1 MKGRIERIRS
11 TAYGNNEFGFIIGD
25 DGNNYYFDNRS
36 IPNGQTTRDFYED
49 DVVEFDVVIQPGR
62 DKNMATNMKLFED
75 SIQSSSE
82 EDEHTAVASVEVN
95 EHDTQN
101 AETTQTPIEFY
112 KEGYFKH
119 IDKKKMCAEHL
130 KENSG
135 EYEVLEKLKK
145 VLYISHVGHHDMG
158 HGNIYPFCLVGA
170 TPLLKQYVRG
180 QYEFLLVFS
189 HFDNGNWQQNTIR
202 AAQSIRH
209 RKEITERRPLVNF
222 YILVSNA
229 KTLIAE
235 INKMKGGTSA
245 AIIPFTFE
253 ELLNCGSNDDLS
265 KLILRRFKEYLFENN
280 MLGQENP
287 IEEDTLLF
295 GDRGKIADSIVQRC
309 AENKCSG
316 IFGLRRS
323 GKSSVLRAV
332 ERRLIQNGIKHTKI
346 EARSELE
353 TIDSWKT
360 ALYDIARKVR
370 IATTG
375 IEQIDGESRSE
386 YNARLKLSST
396 EEDYTRRPTQC
407 FVEDV
412 KLYTKDESAFT
423 IAIDEVEL
431 ITYNTATSS
440 MWQDLD
446 SYKGFWGALR
456 DSEIALIICGVNSTI
471 NEKSTIVFKG
481 KSCDNPMYERIQN
494 CAGFSKTY
502 LPAFTDDQ
510 TGVMI
515 NTLGSYSN
523 IGFNNIYVD
532 INRAFGGQPYAIRQF
547 CAYVFDNVKE
557 HRTAGMVYQVS
568 KPTFMALL
576 EKFNNSSKGIE
587 LFKTIL
593 QHIQIY
599 SDEYDELKNLA
610 LEPEKHRLITPDNAT
625 SIDHLEKYGLIEYDR
640 STHFVT
646 FNIASIKE
654 YICKSATKKPEQM
667 TNDERRQYIQ
677 DRVKICEEKLKQYL
691 LNIFRYNRT
700 LNARNVMIGYITSRK
715 ISINPKANPA
725 PIPNSCAIEDFFN
738 HKLFIMYFSSLK
750 SIIKDKWSV
759 CGADF
764 TACGISKENFS
775 TYMEDLNAGRT
786 DADHY
791 DPQNSSSCPDDWE
804 INDTVLQSF
813 ISAYNKLETFFAAM
827 GL

>member
-1 MKGRIERIRS
+1 MKGRIERIKLITYS
-11 TAYGNNEFGFIIGD
+11 DNEFGFIAGE
-25 DGNNYYFDNRS
+25 DGNSYYFDNRS
-36 IPNGQTTRDFYED
+36 IPKGQTTRDFYED
-49 DVVEFDVVIQPGR
+49 DIVEFDVVVQPER
-62 DKNMATNMKLFED
+62 DKNMAANMKLFEKPV
-75 SIQSSSE
+75 QTATKG
-82 EDEHTAVASVEVN
+82 DEHNISTVVEV
-95 EHDTQN
+95 
-101 AETTQTPIEFY
+101 AEDAIEIAEATQTPIKFY
-112 KEGYFKH
+112 KKGFFRH
-119 IDKKKMCAEHL
+119 IDKKKMYAEHL
-130 KENSG
+130 KPDSG
-135 EYEVLEKLKK
+135 EKQVLEKLSKL
-145 VLYISHVGHHDMG
+145 LYVTHIGHHDVG
-158 HGNIYPFCLVGA
+158 HGVIYPFCLLGA
-170 TPLLKQYVRG
+170 TSLLKQYIRG
-180 QYEFLLVFS
+180 QYEFLLIFS
-189 HFDNGNWQQNTIR
+189 HFDNESWQQNTVK
-202 AAQSIRH
+202 AAHHIRH
-209 RKEITERRPLVNF
+209 RKEIAERRPLVNF
-222 YILVSNA
+222 YVLVSNA
-229 KTLIAE
+229 KTLKYE
-235 INKMKGGTSA
+235 IDKMKGGTSA
-245 AIIPFTFE
+245 AIIPFSFE
-253 ELLNCGSNDDLS
+253 ELLACDSTEAMSKIILS
-265 KLILRRFKEYLFENN
+265 RFDEYLFENN

-332 ERRLIQNGIKHTKI
+332 ERRLIQNGIKYTKI

-370 IATTG
+370 IAATG
-375 IEQIDGESRSE
+375 IEQKDGESRSE
-386 YNARLKLSST
+386 YNARLKLSCT
-396 EEDYTRRPTQC
+396 EEDYMRRPTQC

-412 KLYTKDESAFT
+412 KLYTKDESAFV

-446 SYKGFWGALR
+446 SYKGFWSALR

-481 KSCDNPMYERIQN
+481 KSCDNPMYERIHN

-502 LPAFTDDQ
+502 LPAFTDEQ

-557 HRTAGMVYQVS
+557 HRTTGRIYQVS

-576 EKFNNSSKGIE
+576 QKFNNSSKGVQ
-587 LFKTIL
+587 LFNTIL

-610 LEPEKHRLITPDNAT
+610 LESEKHRIITPDNTT

-646 FNIASIKE
+646 FNIASIRE
-654 YICKSATKKPEQM
+654 FICKYATKKPEQM
-667 TNDERRQYIQ
+667 TNDERRQYVQ
-677 DRVKICEEKLKQYL
+677 DRVKTCEEKLKEYL
-691 LNIFRYNRT
+691 LNIFTYNKT
-700 LNARNVMIGYITSRK
+700 LNPRNILKGYIASKK
-715 ISINPKANPA
+715 ITVNLKANPT
-725 PIPNSCAIEDFFN
+725 PNENTCHIRDFFN
-738 HKLFIMYFSSLK
+738 HKLFIMYFSTLK
-750 SIIKDKWSV
+750 IIIKDKWSV
-759 CGADF
+759 CEYDF
-764 TACGISKENFS
+764 MACGISKENFS
-775 TYMEDLNAGRT
+775 TYMDDLNAGRT

-791 DPQNSSSCPDDWE
+791 DPQNSSSCPNDWE

-813 ISAYNKLETFFAAM
+813 ISAYNKMETFFAAM

>member
-1 MKGRIERIRS
+1 MKGRIERIKPM
-11 TAYGNNEFGFIIGD
+11 TYGNNEFGFIVGD
-25 DGNNYYFDNRS
+25 DGNRYYFDNRS
-36 IPNGQTTRDFYED
+36 IPKGQTTRDFNEN
-49 DVVEFDVVIQPGR
+49 DVVEFDVVVQPER
-62 DKNMATNMKLFED
+62 DINRAANMKLPEEP
-75 SIQSSSE
+75 IQTATKD
-82 EDEHTAVASVEVN
+82 DEHNIATVLGVSEDTTETETAA
-95 EHDTQN
+95 Q
-101 AETTQTPIEFY
+101 APIEFY
-112 KEGYFKH
+112 KKGFFKH
-119 IDKKKMCAEHL
+119 IDKKKMYAEHL
-130 KENSG
+130 KPDSG
-135 EYEVLEKLKK
+135 EEQVLEKLSKL
-145 VLYISHVGHHDMG
+145 LYVTHIGHHDVG
-158 HGNIYPFCLVGA
+158 HGVIYPFCLLGA
-170 TPLLKQYVRG
+170 TSFLKQYIRG
-180 QYEFLLVFS
+180 QYEFLLIFS
-189 HFDNGNWQQNTIR
+189 HFDSESWQQNTIK
-202 AAQSIRH
+202 AAHHIRH
-209 RKEITERRPLVNF
+209 RKEIVERRPLVNF

-229 KTLIAE
+229 KTLKHE
-235 INKMKGGTSA
+235 IDKMKGGTSA
-245 AIIPFTFE
+245 AIIPFSFE
-253 ELLNCGSNDDLS
+253 ELLACDGTEAMSKIILS
-265 KLILRRFKEYLFENN
+265 RFNEYLFENN

-332 ERRLIQNGIKHTKI
+332 ERRLIQNGIKYTKI

-353 TIDSWKT
+353 TIDSWKI

-375 IEQIDGESRSE
+375 IEQIDGESRNE

-396 EEDYTRRPTQC
+396 EEDYMRRPTQC

-412 KLYTKDESAFT
+412 KLYTKDESAFV

-456 DSEIALIICGVNSTI
+456 DSELALIICGVNSTI

-557 HRTAGMVYQVS
+557 HRTTGMVYQVS

-576 EKFNNSSKGIE
+576 EKFNNSSKGIQ
-587 LFKTIL
+587 LFNTIL

-700 LNARNVMIGYITSRK
+700 LNARNVMTGYITSRK

-725 PIPNSCAIEDFFN
+725 PNPHSCAIGDFFN

-813 ISAYNKLETFFAAM
+813 ISAYNKMETFFVSM
-827 GL
+827 RL

>member
-1 MKGRIERIRS
+1 MKGRIERIKS
-11 TAYGNNEFGFIIGD
+11 TAYGNNEFGFITGE

-36 IPNGQTTRDFYED
+36 IPDGQTTRDFYED
-49 DVVEFDVVIQPGR
+49 DIVEFDVVIQPGR
-62 DKNMATNMKLFED
+62 DKNMATNMKLFEEPTQTSTKD
-75 SIQSSSE
+75 NDHNITAVMKTA
-82 EDEHTAVASVEVN
+82 EDETEITETA
-95 EHDTQN
+95 
-101 AETTQTPIEFY
+101 QTPIEFY
-112 KEGYFKH
+112 KKGYFRH
-119 IDKKKMCAEHL
+119 IDKKKMCTEHL
-130 KENSG
+130 KQNSG
-135 EYEVLEKLKK
+135 EYEVLEKLSKI
-145 VLYISHVGHHDMG
+145 LYISHVGHHDIG
-158 HGNIYPFCLVGA
+158 YGNIYPFCLVGA
-170 TPLLKQYVRG
+170 TSLLKQYVRG

-189 HFDNGNWQQNTIR
+189 HFDNESWQQNTIR
-202 AAQSIRH
+202 AAQNIRH
-209 RKEITERRPLVNF
+209 RKEIAERRPLVNF

-235 INKMKGGTSA
+235 INKMKGGNSA

-253 ELLNCGSNDDLS
+253 ELLNCTSNDALS
-265 KLILRRFKEYLFENN
+265 ALILNRFEEYLFENN

-309 AENKCSG
+309 AENKSSG

-332 ERRLIQNGIKHTKI
+332 ERRLIQNSIKYTKI

-360 ALYDIARKVR
+360 ALYDISRKVR

-375 IEQIDGESRSE
+375 IEQKDGESRSE

-396 EEDYTRRPTQC
+396 EEDYMRRPTQC

-412 KLYTKDESAFT
+412 KLYTKDESAFV

-481 KSCDNPMYERIQN
+481 KSCDNPMYERIHN

-502 LPAFTDDQ
+502 LPAFTDEQ

-523 IGFNNIYVD
+523 IGFNNVYVD

-557 HRTAGMVYQVS
+557 HRTVGRVYQVS

-576 EKFNNSSKGIE
+576 EKFNNSSKGIQ
-587 LFKTIL
+587 LFNTIL

-610 LEPEKHRLITPDNAT
+610 LEPEKHRIITPDNTT

-640 STHFVT
+640 NTHFVT
-646 FNIASIKE
+646 FNIASIRE
-654 YICKSATKKPEQM
+654 FICKYATKKPEQM

-691 LNIFRYNRT
+691 LNLFTYNRS
-700 LNARNVMIGYITSRK
+700 LNARSVLTGYITSRK
-715 ISINPKANPA
+715 ISTNPKANPA
-725 PIPNSCAIEDFFN
+725 PNPNTCVIRDFFN
-738 HKLFIMYFSSLK
+738 HKLFIMYFSTLK
-750 SIIKDKWSV
+750 AIIKDKWAV
-759 CGADF
+759 CGSDF

-775 TYMEDLNAGRT
+775 TYMDDLNAGRT

-813 ISAYNKLETFFAAM
+813 ISAYNKMETFFAAM